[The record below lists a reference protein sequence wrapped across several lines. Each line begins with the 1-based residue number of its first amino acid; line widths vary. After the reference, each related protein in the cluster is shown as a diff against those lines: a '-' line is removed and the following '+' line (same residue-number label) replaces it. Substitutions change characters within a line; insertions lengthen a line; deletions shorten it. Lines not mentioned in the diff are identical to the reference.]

1 MTPAELDALLALP
14 EENEHVEFK
23 EAKANFHF
31 EKLVEYAVA
40 LANEGGGRIVL
51 GVSDKPPRRVV
62 GSQAFELPARTCGGL
77 HERLQI
83 KVLCHEIQHP
93 AGRVLVF
100 EVPGRARGQPLHVEG
115 RYLMRAGDELVPMSP
130 DRLRTI
136 FAEGEADFVE
146 QAAASGLD
154 EGGVVA
160 LLDVQGFFDLRNR
173 PLPSTRAEMVE
184 ALEARRY
191 VLREPGGGLAITNLG
206 ALVLAKRLGDFDSVA
221 RKGVRVIV
229 YDGVSKLQVKDGKDW
244 VADGGYAVG
253 FEKLVD
259 QIHAETPAS
268 EEIRAALRKTTHAYP
283 KKALRE
289 ILGNALVHQDL
300 TERGTGV
307 VVEVYDDRL
316 EVVNPGRPLL
326 DPDRFIDENQ
336 SRNERLAYALR
347 QLGVCDERGHGM
359 DAVVSHIEAH
369 QLPPYQCRLGSRH
382 TTVVLSRY
390 KALNKLAPDE
400 RVQAVY
406 QHCCLRFVSNQ
417 ITNNESIR
425 ERFQIEKQN
434 AAQASRLL
442 REALEAGRIK
452 PQNASVGTKLMRY
465 VPYWA

>member
-1 MTPAELDALLALP
+1 MTPQELDTLLALP

-23 EAKANFHF
+23 AARNNFHF
-31 EKLVEYAVA
+31 DKLVEYCVA

-51 GVSDKPPRRVV
+51 GVSDSPPRRVV
-62 GSQAFELPARTCGGL
+62 GTQAFELPARTCGGL

-83 KVLCHEIQHP
+83 KVTCHEVMHP
-93 AGRVLVF
+93 DGRVLVF
-100 EVPGRARGQPLHVEG
+100 RVPGRARGHPLHIDG

-130 DRLRTI
+130 DQLRTI
-136 FAEGEADFVE
+136 MAERDADFVDLL
-146 QAAASGLD
+146 AATGLD
-154 EGGVVA
+154 EEGVVA
-160 LLDVQGFFDLRNR
+160 RLDVQGWYDLRQR
-173 PLPSTRAEMVE
+173 PLPSTRTEIIE
-184 ALEARRY
+184 ALVARRF
-191 VLREPGGGLAITNLG
+191 VVRQGDGLAVTNLG
-206 ALVLAKRLGDFDSVA
+206 ALVLAKRLSDFDTVA

-229 YDGVSKLQVKDGKDW
+229 YDGITKLQVKDGKDW
-244 VADGGYAVG
+244 VADTGYAVG
-253 FEKLVD
+253 FVKLVD

-268 EEIRAALRKTTHAYP
+268 EEIRAALRKTVYAYP

-307 VVEVYDDRL
+307 VVEIYDDRV
-316 EVVNPGRPLL
+316 EIVNPGLPLL
-326 DPDRFIDENQ
+326 DVDRFIDENQ
-336 SRNERLAYALR
+336 SRNERLADALR

-359 DAVVSHIEAH
+359 DAVVAHIETH

-390 KALNKLAPDE
+390 KGLGKLAPDE

-406 QHCCLRFVSNQ
+406 QHCCLRFVTNQ

-425 ERFQIEKQN
+425 ERFKIEKQN
-434 AAQASRLL
+434 SAQASRLL

-452 PQNASVGTKLMRY
+452 PVNPNVGTKLMRY

>member
-1 MTPAELDALLALP
+1 MTPKDIDALLALP

-23 EAKANFHF
+23 EAKGNFHF
-31 EKLVEYAVA
+31 DKLVAYCVA
-40 LANEGGGRIVL
+40 LANEGGGCIVL
-51 GVSDKPPRRVV
+51 GVTDRPPRRVV
-62 GSQAFELPARTCGGL
+62 GTGAFELPARTCGGL
-77 HERLQI
+77 YERLQI
-83 KVLCHEIQHP
+83 KVVCEEVMHP
-93 AGRVLVF
+93 DGRVLVF
-100 EVPGRARGQPLHVEG
+100 SVPGRPRGQPLHVDG

-130 DRLRTI
+130 DRLRAI
-136 FAEGEADFVE
+136 VAEGESDFTD
-146 QAAASGLD
+146 QFAATGLD
-154 EGGVVA
+154 EARVVA
-160 LLDVQGFFDLRNR
+160 LLDVQGYFDLRQR
-173 PLPSTRAEMVE
+173 PLPSTRAEIID
-184 ALEARRY
+184 ALAARRF
-191 VLREPGGGLAITNLG
+191 VVRQDDGLAITNLG
-206 ALVLAKRLGDFDSVA
+206 ALVLAKRLSDFDTVA

-229 YDGVSKLQVKDGKDW
+229 YDGITKLQVKDGKDW
-244 VADGGYAVG
+244 MADGGYAVS

-268 EEIRAALRKTTHAYP
+268 EEIRAALRKTVYAYP

-307 VVEVYDDRL
+307 VVEIYDDRV
-316 EVVNPGRPLL
+316 EIVNPGLPLL
-326 DPDRFIDENQ
+326 PVDRFIDENQ
-336 SRNERLAYALR
+336 SRNERLADALR

-359 DAVVSHIEAH
+359 DAVVAHIEAH

-425 ERFQIEKQN
+425 ERFKIEKQN
-434 AAQASRLL
+434 SAQASRLL
-442 REALEAGRIK
+442 REALEAGRIR
-452 PQNASVGTKLMRY
+452 PVDPNVGTKLMRY

>member
-1 MTPAELDALLALP
+1 MTPEEIDSLLALP

-23 EAKANFHF
+23 EAKGNFHF
-31 EKLVEYAVA
+31 DKLVAYCVA
-40 LANEGGGRIVL
+40 LANEGGGCIVL
-51 GVSDKPPRRVV
+51 GVTDRPPRRVV
-62 GSQAFELPARTCGGL
+62 GTGAFELPARTCGGL
-77 HERLQI
+77 YERLQI
-83 KVLCHEIQHP
+83 KVACEEVMHP
-93 AGRVLVF
+93 DGRVLVF
-100 EVPGRARGQPLHVEG
+100 RVPGRARGQPLHVDG

-130 DRLRTI
+130 DRLRAI
-136 FAEGEADFVE
+136 VGEGEADFTD
-146 QAAASGLD
+146 QLAAIGLD
-154 EGGVVA
+154 EARVVA
-160 LLDVQGFFDLRNR
+160 LLDVQGYFDLRQR
-173 PLPSTRAEMVE
+173 PLPSTRAEIID
-184 ALEARRY
+184 ALAARRF
-191 VLREPGGGLAITNLG
+191 VVRQDDGLAITNLG
-206 ALVLAKRLGDFDSVA
+206 ALVLAKRLSDFDTVA

-229 YDGVSKLQVKDGKDW
+229 YDGITKLQVKDGKDW
-244 VADGGYAVG
+244 VADGGYAVS

-268 EEIRAALRKTTHAYP
+268 EEIRAALRKTVYAYP

-307 VVEVYDDRL
+307 VVEIYDDRI
-316 EVVNPGRPLL
+316 EIVNPGLPLL
-326 DPDRFIDENQ
+326 PVDRFIDENQ
-336 SRNERLAYALR
+336 SRNERLADALR

-359 DAVVSHIEAH
+359 DAVVAHIEAH

-425 ERFQIEKQN
+425 ERFKIEKQN
-434 AAQASRLL
+434 SAQASRLL
-442 REALEAGRIK
+442 REALEAGRIR
-452 PQNASVGTKLMRY
+452 PVDPNVGTKLMRY